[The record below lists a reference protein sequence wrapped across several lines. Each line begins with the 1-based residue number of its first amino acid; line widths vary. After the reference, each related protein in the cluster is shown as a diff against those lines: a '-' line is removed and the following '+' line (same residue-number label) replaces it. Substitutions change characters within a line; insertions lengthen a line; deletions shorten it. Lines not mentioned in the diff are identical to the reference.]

1 MSDEMSRVYI
11 KMLGVHGKF
20 HSPKKIKTKK
30 LRARIFRGHF
40 INHLKVL
47 ENPTEK

>member
-1 MSDEMSRVYI
+1 MSRVDI

-20 HSPKKIKTKK
+20 HSPPPPPKKKKKK
-30 LRARIFRGHF
+30 LRARIFRGHL
-40 INHLKVL
+40 IDHLKAL